1 MHISYGYAW
10 NGIPFLQEWNGHS
23 IWNGMVHSIP
33 VGMEW
38 MLFIPAGMEWTI
50 SFLQEWK
57 AFFHSWRDGINR
69 FYEQSL
75 FVLNHVG
82 GGGNLVHCYCMKTPS
97 GLKVMQG

>member
-1 MHISYGYAW
+1 MVIPFGMEWSIPFQWEW
-10 NGIPFLQEWNGHS
+10 NGCCSFMQEWNEPFHS
-23 IWNGMVHSIP
+23 CKIGIDHFIP

-38 MLFIPAGMEWTI
+38 MLFICAGMEWTI

-75 FVLNHVG
+75 FVVYHVG
-82 GGGNLVHCYCMKTPS
+82 AGEILLIVI
-97 GLKVMQG
+97 V